1 MVLFKNRVEIP
12 NKEQCLP
19 GRSSPMPVAKNHL
32 VTGQPLQGPFASDVE
47 LAYFAMGCFWGAER
61 RFWEQVGVVST
72 AVGYAGGYTPNP
84 TYEETCTGLTGHTE
98 VVQVAFDRRRTTY
111 TNLLNV
117 FWESHNPTQGM
128 RQGNDQG
135 TQYRSAVYYLG
146 DEQRKIVEASIE
158 KVQQQ
163 LDLMS
168 LGSITTEVKLAPTF
182 YYAEDYHQQYLIKNP
197 DGYCGLKGTGIACA

>member
-1 MVLFKNRVEIP
+1 
-12 NKEQCLP
+12 
-19 GRSSPMPVAKNHL
+19 
-32 VTGQPLQGPFASDVE
+32 
-47 LAYFAMGCFWGAER
+47 
-61 RFWEQVGVVST
+61 
-72 AVGYAGGYTPNP
+72 
-84 TYEETCTGLTGHTE
+84 
-98 VVQVAFDRRRTTY
+98 VAFDRRRTTY

-163 LDLMS
+163 LDLLS
-168 LGSITTEVKLAPTF
+168 LGSITTEIKLAPTF